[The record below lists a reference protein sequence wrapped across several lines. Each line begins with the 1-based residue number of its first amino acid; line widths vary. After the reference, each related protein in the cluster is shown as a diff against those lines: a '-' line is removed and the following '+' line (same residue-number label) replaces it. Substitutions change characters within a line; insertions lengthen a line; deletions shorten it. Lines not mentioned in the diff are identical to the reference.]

1 MTVWKCL
8 LVTLPLFNNLVLVTG
23 VAFSAQAIID
33 LLFSVKH
40 SLTRA
45 TLYKYLY
52 VCTQIVHRLYL
63 RLLYLYV
70 KLRLKPLLC

>member
-1 MTVWKCL
+1 M
-8 LVTLPLFNNLVLVTG
+8 VTG

-45 TLYKYLY
+45 MLHKYLY
-52 VCTQIVHRLYL
+52 VHRLYIDCIDTHML
-63 RLLYLYV
+63 KWDQSHSYAHGTPFIPPWES
-70 KLRLKPLLC
+70 KL